1 MKLIQYKGPFQIG
14 DTISVKAQQNYKYVH
29 IGIQIPN
36 RQPIAYIKNSLPV
49 DIEINGNIYRVNDTG
64 ILIKGNNSISIVD
77 VKKAPHGQFLHK
89 VELDNQ
95 VLNEGDEVVL
105 KVDINRRNRITANH
119 SATHLLQSA
128 LKQVVGDHITQAGSY
143 NSDE

>member
-49 DIEINGNIYRVNDTG
+49 DMEINGNIYRVNDTG
-64 ILIKGNNSISIVD
+64 VLEFDDLAEIAWEIRFLQNVPMETIIDIAYIKQEN
-77 VKKAPHGQFLHK
+77 
-89 VELDNQ
+89 
-95 VLNEGDEVVL
+95 
-105 KVDINRRNRITANH
+105 
-119 SATHLLQSA
+119 
-128 LKQVVGDHITQAGSY
+128 
-143 NSDE
+143 